1 MGLGLSRF
9 FPFLTGEGLGLGL
22 TRFIPLFIYC
32 AAILL
37 IFISIFGNPKIGILF
52 LFPLLPYQNIFEKLK
67 VFPLGKDLND
77 LIILSI
83 TIGWILKREQSKL
96 GSQKIGLNLPI
107 VLLSIVSLIG
117 LINGSFS
124 FGISL
129 DFSNPYLVD
138 WKNYMLFPV
147 IWLLTANNIKDK
159 KTMMYL
165 VILMVIG
172 ILGADYYFRSNL
184 KWMNIWHFSEKAR
197 NQMTGLFVYLGAN
210 HYGAFFAHFVFILI
224 GFFIFEKKKIKKL
237 VLLGIISLTIYCII
251 YSFSRGA
258 YIALLLGLFF
268 IGLAKERKIIVLLI
282 VFLIFWRTF
291 VPISVTE
298 RIDMTKNE
306 EGQLEESSAKRVELW
321 GIAWQMFQES
331 PILGKGFNTFRTYTE
346 WDTHNFYMKTL
357 AELGILGLIA
367 FLWLCL
373 FAFISG
379 WKLYKESKDNFFKGL
394 GLGFSACVI
403 SVMVTNAFGDRWS
416 YLPLGAYFWVFFGL
430 VTRARI
436 INKAELATAKIN
448 NK

>member
-1 MGLGLSRF
+1 MGLGLSKF
-9 FPFLTGEGLGLGL
+9 LPFLSGEGLGLGL
-22 TRFIPLFIYC
+22 TNFIPLIIYC
-32 AAILL
+32 AAILV
-37 IFISIFGNPKIGILF
+37 IFLSAFINPKIGIFF

-77 LIILSI
+77 LIIISI
-83 TIGWILKREQSKL
+83 VIGWVIRRGQSKP
-96 GSQKIGLNLPI
+96 GSQETGLNLPI

-117 LINGSFS
+117 LFNGSFS
-124 FGISL
+124 FSIPL
-129 DFSNPYLVD
+129 NFSNPYLMD

-159 KTMMYL
+159 KTMISL
-165 VILMVIG
+165 IILMIIG

-224 GFFIFEKKKIKKL
+224 GFFLFEKKKIKKL
-237 VLLGIISLTIYCII
+237 ILLGVISLTIYCII
-251 YSFSRGA
+251 YTFSRGA
-258 YIALLLGLFF
+258 YIALLAGLFF
-268 IGLAKERKIIVLLI
+268 IGLAKERKVIILLI
-282 VFLIFWRTF
+282 IFLIFWRAF
-291 VPISVTE
+291 VPVSVAE

-306 EGQLEESSAKRVELW
+306 EGELEESAAKRIDLW
-321 GIAWQMFQES
+321 NIAWQMFQES
-331 PILGKGFNTFRTYTE
+331 PVIGKGFNTFRTYTE
-346 WDTHNFYMKTL
+346 WDTHNFYMKML
-357 AELGILGLIA
+357 AELGILGLIT
-367 FLWLCL
+367 FLYLCL

-379 WKLYKESKDNFFKGL
+379 WKLYRESKDNFFKGM

-403 SVMVTNAFGDRWS
+403 SVMITNAFGDRWS

-436 INKAELATAKIN
+436 ISKAEIAAVKIN
-448 NK
+448 HK